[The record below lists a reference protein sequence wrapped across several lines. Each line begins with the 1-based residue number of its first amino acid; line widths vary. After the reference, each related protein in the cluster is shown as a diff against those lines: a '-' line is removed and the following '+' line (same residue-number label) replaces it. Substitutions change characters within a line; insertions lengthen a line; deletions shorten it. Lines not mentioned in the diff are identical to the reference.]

1 MVLGEAVGVAV
12 GAVAALAAVAQQ
24 SHLLLAEEAARE
36 VRLLGLRQ
44 LGQLEG
50 ARLIDDLLLFW
61 EGPAWKRGV
70 LVANGAHV
78 EAFGVAVELLALHAQ
93 RFGHSDN
100 IIPAIIINQPNA
112 HVSAGRE
119 TTAEDTAAQTNQS
132 LRGGFAGI
140 EKRGYESGGAF
151 GQWIKSRLARLL

>member
-24 SHLLLAEEAARE
+24 SYLLLAEEAARE

-44 LGQLEG
+44 FGQLEG
-50 ARLIDDLLLFW
+50 ARLVDDLLLFW
-61 EGPAWKRGV
+61 EGPAWRRGV
-70 LVANGAHV
+70 LVADGTHV
-78 EAFGVAVELLALHAQ
+78 EALGVAIELLALHAQ

-119 TTAEDTAAQTNQS
+119 ATAEDTAAQANQS
-132 LRGGFAGI
+132 LRGGFAER
-140 EKRGYESGGAF
+140 EKRGKESGGAF
-151 GQWIKSRLARLL
+151 GQRNKSKPA